1 MEKALSL
8 PHPVEAA
15 SALEPPLA
23 RAVFDLLTLG
33 PKVVKARRASALER
47 LRALAQQL
55 APAEERLHAQLVG
68 EVRAV
73 LKGKRLLLLKRLL
86 DEVGYQDPTLFTEL
100 CQGFRLTGQLP
111 STPEFPQTK
120 LRAATLSRDQL
131 WSTARWAQAVAL
143 AHQGSNDCL
152 VDKAVYEATTDER
165 DKGWLTGPRSWS
177 ALWGPCGCHQGG
189 LVSHRA
195 VR

>member
-1 MEKALSL
+1 MCINGTVLTAGTRLLDVRKGGVSGEWELHYATPFSHQEFVEKALSL

-23 RAVFDLLTLG
+23 RAVFDLLALG

-47 LRALAQQL
+47 LRSLAQQL

-73 LKGKRLLLLKRLL
+73 LRGKRLLLLKKLL

-100 CQGFRLTGQLP
+100 CQGFRLTGHLP
-111 STPEFPQTK
+111 STPEFP
-120 LRAATLSRDQL
+120 
-131 WSTARWAQAVAL
+131 
-143 AHQGSNDCL
+143 
-152 VDKAVYEATTDER
+152 
-165 DKGWLTGPRSWS
+165 
-177 ALWGPCGCHQGG
+177 
-189 LVSHRA
+189 
-195 VR
+195 